1 MIRISQIK
9 LPISHTEQDLINE
22 ICKRLRCK
30 ENEFEYKLSKKS
42 IDARKR
48 EGLQYI
54 YSVDVRLLKRKEER
68 IKLKSPNLTL
78 IKEEFYQMP
87 VLKAEMESPIIVGAG
102 PAGLFC
108 GLILAR
114 AGAKPIILE
123 QGEAIEQRTKTV
135 EEFWNHSKLKL
146 HSNVQFGE
154 GGAGTFSDGKLN
166 TVVKDKYKRQTFVL
180 NTFVEHGAKE
190 EILYLNKPHVGT
202 DALVKIIKSIR
213 EEIISLGGQVRF
225 ESKVTDFT
233 INQGGITHVTINQTE
248 VLPCSKLVLAIGHSA
263 RDTFFLCQKKG
274 LLMIQKSFAIGL
286 RVEHDAK
293 MIQRARYGD
302 SKEAMMLPSA
312 DYKVTHQAKNGRG
325 VFSFCM
331 CPGGYVVN
339 ASSQEK
345 RLAIN
350 GMSYSGRDAKNSN
363 SAIVVTVGPEDFDSD
378 DPLAGVLFQQK
389 WEEAAFYAGGNDF
402 SIPVQRFCDFEA
414 GKASTGMSEFT
425 PCIKGK
431 FTLGKLNDCLPPY
444 VNNAIIEGMNEF
456 GKQIPGFSHPET
468 LLSGVETR
476 TSSPLRIVRDEN
488 FQCNIKGIYPCG
500 EGAGYAGGITSAA
513 IDGIKVAEAILQ
525 SDSFPFILKESV
537 YTKEK
542 MN

>member
-9 LPISHTEQDLINE
+9 LPVTHTEKDLVRE
-22 ICKRLRCK
+22 ICKKLKCN

-54 YSVDVRLLKRKEER
+54 YSVDVRLLKRKEESF
-68 IKLKSPNLTL
+68 KTKSPSIAI
-78 IKEEFYQMP
+78 IKEESYQMP
-87 VLKAEMESPIIVGAG
+87 VLKKEMDSPVIVGAG

-123 QGEAIEQRTKTV
+123 QGESVENRTKTV
-135 EEFWNHSKLKL
+135 EEFWKHSKLTL

-166 TVVKDKYKRQTFVL
+166 TVVKDKLKRQTFVL
-180 NTFVEHGAKE
+180 NTFVEHGANE

-202 DALVKIIKSIR
+202 DALIKIVKSMR

-225 ESKVTDFT
+225 ESKVTDFNIENGKIKEIT
-233 INQGGITHVTINQTE
+233 INE
-248 VLPCSKLVLAIGHSA
+248 KEKLSCSQLVLAIGHSA

-274 LLMIQKSFAIGL
+274 LPMIQKSFAIGL

-293 MIQRARYGD
+293 MIQKARYGD
-302 SKEAMMLPSA
+302 SKEAMLLPAA
-312 DYKVTHQAKNGRG
+312 DYKLTHQAKNGRG

-339 ASSQEK
+339 ASSSE
-345 RLAIN
+345 RMLAVN
-350 GMSYSGRDAKNSN
+350 GMSYSKRDAKNSN
-363 SAIVVTVGPEDFDSD
+363 SAIVVTVNPEDFDSD
-378 DPLAGVLFQQK
+378 DALAGVMFQQK
-389 WEEAAFYAGGNDF
+389 WEKEAFLAGGEDY
-402 SIPVQRFCDFEA
+402 SIPVQRLTDFQQ
-414 GKASTGMSEFT
+414 KKLTTGFSDFT

-431 FTLGKLNDCLPPY
+431 FSFGMLNDCLPTY
-444 VNNAIIEGMNEF
+444 VINAIIEGMNEF
-456 GKQIPGFSHPET
+456 GKQIPGFDHPET
-468 LLSGVETR
+468 ILSGVETR
-476 TSSPLRIVRDEN
+476 TSSPLRILRDDS
-488 FQCNIKGIYPCG
+488 FQTKIQGIYPCG

-525 SDSFPFILKESV
+525 AE
-537 YTKEK
+537 
-542 MN
+542 

>member
-9 LPISHTEQDLINE
+9 LPVSHTKQDLVHE
-22 ICKRLRCK
+22 ICKKLKCN

-54 YSVDVRLLKRKEER
+54 YSVDVRLLKRKEENLK
-68 IKLKSPNLTL
+68 IKSPN
-78 IKEEFYQMP
+78 ISIFKEEYYQMP
-87 VLKAEMESPIIVGAG
+87 LLKKEMDSPVIVGAG

-114 AGAKPIILE
+114 AGAKPILLE
-123 QGEAIEQRTKTV
+123 QGEPVEKRTKTV
-135 EEFWNHSKLKL
+135 EEFWKHSKLTL

-202 DALVKIIKSIR
+202 DALIKIVKSIR

-233 INQGGITHVTINQTE
+233 IQEGKITHLTINENETI
-248 VLPCSKLVLAIGHSA
+248 PCSKLVLAIGHSA
-263 RDTFFLCQKKG
+263 RDTFFLCQRKG
-274 LLMIQKSFAIGL
+274 LPMIQKSFAVGL

-293 MIQRARYGD
+293 MIQKARYGD
-302 SKEAMMLPSA
+302 SKEAMQLPAA
-312 DYKVTHQAKNGRG
+312 DYKLTHQAKNGRG

-339 ASSQEK
+339 SSSSENM
-345 RLAIN
+345 LSVN
-350 GMSYSGRDAKNSN
+350 GMSYSNRDAKNSN
-363 SAIVVTVGPEDFDSD
+363 SAIVVTVNPEDFDSK

-389 WEEAAFYAGGNDF
+389 WEKAAFLAGGNDF
-402 SIPVQRFCDFEA
+402 SIPVQRFYDFEH
-414 GKASTGMSEFT
+414 KKITTGFSDFT

-431 FTLGKLNDCLPPY
+431 FSFGLLNDCLPPY
-444 VNNAIIEGMNEF
+444 VINAIIEGMNEF
-456 GKQIPGFSHPET
+456 GTQIPGFNHPET
-468 LLSGVETR
+468 ILSGVETR
-476 TSSPLRIVRDEN
+476 TSSPVRILRDDS
-488 FQCNIKGIYPCG
+488 FQSNIQGIYPCG

-525 SDSFPFILKESV
+525 SD
-537 YTKEK
+537 
-542 MN
+542 